1 MEVLEQQKNYLLDT
15 WKHELYQVFQ
25 NKKKRF
31 DEEITEIKASIQTW
45 KIKVEKEEKNLEA
58 IKKKFTEKIQKNGE
72 EMKPSSNSISVVG
85 GGSGINQANAFHAF
99 FGHKRE
105 KSNA

>member
-1 MEVLEQQKNYLLDT
+1 
-15 WKHELYQVFQ
+15 
-25 NKKKRF
+25 
-31 DEEITEIKASIQTW
+31 
-45 KIKVEKEEKNLEA
+45 
-58 IKKKFTEKIQKNGE
+58 
-72 EMKPSSNSISVVG
+72 MKPSSNSISVVG